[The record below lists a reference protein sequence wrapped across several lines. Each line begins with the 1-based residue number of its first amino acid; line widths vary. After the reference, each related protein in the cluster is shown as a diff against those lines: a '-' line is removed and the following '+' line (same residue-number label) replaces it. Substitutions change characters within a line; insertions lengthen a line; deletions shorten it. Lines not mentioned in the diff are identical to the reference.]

1 MILATDQHPDGR
13 GLSPVAL
20 QFIALRDAVM
30 DRWEREVRARVEGA
44 GDLLA
49 PVLTNTLPAFLD
61 NIAEALSPDH
71 PRRHG
76 ASGTTSPS
84 AHGDERARMTPFGPD
99 QVIHEYQ
106 ILREA
111 IATETKG
118 RIALDEAHWTIIDR
132 SINAATRE
140 AIRTFTRI
148 HDDLRRKVA
157 AALSHDMRT
166 PLAVI
171 DYGAQVISLAP
182 DLDVARR
189 TASRIEENSARLKT
203 MMSDLL
209 DALTFQGAAKMPLR
223 LTRFDVRD
231 LVGELCEQYGQGAG
245 RHIRFEADSDS
256 VVGFWC
262 RDALRRSVENLVN
275 NAIKYGNGG
284 TIRIAAHATRGRLM
298 LSVHNDGNPIPEDRH
313 DRIFDYLHREGGVA
327 AGDGWGVG
335 LPFVK
340 AVADSHG
347 GSVSVDS
354 GPDTGTTFLIDVPV
368 DSRPFVD
375 GAPRPAAAGQSA

>member
-1 MILATDQHPDGR
+1 MILATDQQSDGR

-30 DRWEREVRARVEGA
+30 DRWEREVRARVDGA
-44 GDLLA
+44 GDLLR

-111 IATETKG
+111 IAAETKG
-118 RIALDEAHWTIIDR
+118 RIALEETHWAIIDK

-148 HDDLRRKVA
+148 HEDLRRKVA

-189 TASRIEENSARLKT
+189 TASRIEENSARLRA

-231 LVGELCEQYGQGAG
+231 LVGDVCEQYRQGAD
-245 RHIRFEADSDS
+245 RHVRFEADSDS
-256 VVGFWC
+256 VTGFWC
-262 RDALRRSVENLVN
+262 RDSLRRSVENLVN
-275 NAIKYGNGG
+275 NAVKYGNGG
-284 TIRIAAHATRGRLM
+284 TIRIVARETRGRLM
-298 LSVHNDGNPIPEDRH
+298 LSVHNDGNPIPADRQE
-313 DRIFDYLHREGGVA
+313 RIFDYLHREAGVPA
-327 AGDGWGVG
+327 VDGWGVG

-354 GPDTGTTFLIDVPV
+354 APQTGTTFLIDVPV
-368 DSRPFVD
+368 DCRPFVEQP
-375 GAPRPAAAGQSA
+375 ARAAAADYSA

>member
-13 GLSPVAL
+13 GLSPIAL
-20 QFIALRDAVM
+20 QFVAMRDAVM
-30 DRWEREVRARVEGA
+30 DRWEREVRARVDGA
-44 GDLLA
+44 GDLLR

-71 PRRHG
+71 PRQQG
-76 ASGTTSPS
+76 ASGTNSPS
-84 AHGDERARMTPFGPD
+84 AHGGERARMTPFGPD

-111 IATETKG
+111 IAAETKG
-118 RIALDEAHWTIIDR
+118 RIPLGEAHWEIIDR

-140 AIRTFTRI
+140 AIRAFARI

-171 DYGAQVISLAP
+171 NYGAQVIAMAP
-182 DLDVARR
+182 DLDVARK
-189 TASRIEENSARLKT
+189 TASRIEENSARLET
-203 MMSDLL
+203 MMGELL

-223 LTRFDVRD
+223 LTRFDVKS
-231 LVGELCEQYGQGAG
+231 LVDALCVQYRQGG
-245 RHIRFEADSDS
+245 DRHVRFETECEAI
-256 VVGFWC
+256 VGFWC
-262 RDALRRSVENLVN
+262 HDLLRRSVENLVN
-275 NAIKYGNGG
+275 NALKYGSGG
-284 TIRIAAHATRGRLM
+284 TIRIVAAATRGRLM
-298 LSVHNDGNPIPEDRH
+298 LSVHNEGEPIPEALH
-313 DRIFDYLHREGGVA
+313 DRIFDYLRRDASVPA
-327 AGDGWGVG
+327 VDGWGVG

-340 AVADSHG
+340 AVAESHG

-354 GPDTGTTFLIDVPV
+354 SAETGTTFLIDIPV
-368 DSRPFVD
+368 DCRPFVD
-375 GAPRPAAAGQSA
+375 ERPDVTVAGR